1 MKKKLLF
8 TTSTIII
15 LSFIAKALS
24 FFVKIYLARTL
35 SNEAMNAYTL
45 MMPTL
50 IFLITLSQLGIP
62 NSIAHLCAKHQNPS
76 YFCFI
81 ASLILSITCVILMIG
96 YYVLIP
102 NLATLLFDNPN
113 YQILLKSLLFL
124 IPFVALSALLKAYLQ
139 AKQLHLYANIA
150 NVLEEIAR
158 ISYLLWIFYNHQQ
171 YNDYIIASIAL
182 FSIVIGEIASS
193 LFMLLSLKINKKKYI
208 HFISHFHH
216 LKFNDFILLINNA
229 FWMSCSRFIGAITC
243 FLEPILMFVLVN
255 FNHEEILFE
264 YTSLNSFILPI
275 ITISSFLSI
284 TLANYLLPSFS
295 FHYSQNNVKYAKKLV
310 LFIISIAMII
320 SMITSCICY
329 FNAEFILNLFYHQ
342 TRGMKLLT
350 NLSVPFMIY
359 SLQPLLSSLLHALNL
374 SKQATL
380 DTLYGC
386 IIRLFIIVFFT
397 PMIKEHAIALA
408 LVSSMFITTIFHA
421 IRLFY
426 HPLFQNK

>member
-1 MKKKLLF
+1 MKQKLLF
-8 TTSTIII
+8 TTSMIVI

-62 NSIAHLCAKHQNPS
+62 NSIAHLCAKHKDPS
-76 YFCFI
+76 YLCFI
-81 ASLILSITCVILMIG
+81 ASVILSITCIILMIC
-96 YYVLIP
+96 YYLFIP
-102 NLATLLFDNPN
+102 NLANLLFNNNN
-113 YQILLKSLLFL
+113 YQLLLKSLLLL

-139 AKQLHLYANIA
+139 AKQLYLYANIA
-150 NVLEEIAR
+150 NVLEEVAR
-158 ISYLLWIFYNHQQ
+158 IAYLLWIFNYNQPH
-171 YNDYIIASIAL
+171 NDYIIASIAL

-193 LFMLLSLKINKKKYI
+193 IFMLLSLKINKNKYV
-208 HFISHFHH
+208 HFISHYHH
-216 LKFNDFILLINNA
+216 FKINDLFLLMNNA

-243 FLEPILMFVLVN
+243 FLEPILMFLFVS
-255 FNHEEILFE
+255 FRHEHILYE

-275 ITISSFLSI
+275 ITIPSFLSI

-295 FHYSQNNVKYAKKLV
+295 FHYSKNNFKYAKKLA
-310 LFIISIAMII
+310 LFIISISMII

-342 TRGMKLLT
+342 TRGITLLT
-350 NLSVPFMIY
+350 TLCIPFIIY

-374 SKQATL
+374 SKQATF

-386 IIRLFIIVFFT
+386 IFRLLIIIFFT
-397 PMIKEHAIALA
+397 PLIKEQAISLA

-426 HPLFQNK
+426 HPLFAK